1 MSSLYS
7 HSEFSLQEG
16 GVMTRSISLLRITH
30 CGRGCILCS
39 WPLRI
44 RSLLTPLLVETK
56 PRRLRRAG
64 DSLRPLR
71 RARLSCCLRL
81 PPSGLGKTWRKP
93 LSLSPPSPLSLSYLI
108 TATRLS
114 SSSSDGDNDDAA
126 SEDVIV
132 MEPRRSLFG
141 TTRALARG
149 LLIRITYV
157 TT

>member
-16 GVMTRSISLLRITH
+16 EVLTPSISLLRITH

-71 RARLSCCLRL
+71 RAFPVASLA
-81 PPSGLGKTWRKP
+81 PSGLGKTWRKP
-93 LSLSPPSPLSLSYLI
+93 LSLSLSAISSLTLVFDYGNSIILLLLRRRQQRR
-108 TATRLS
+108 RLR
-114 SSSSDGDNDDAA
+114 GRNCNGAA
-126 SEDVIV
+126 KK
-132 MEPRRSLFG
+132 PFRNHACARARSLDSN
-141 TTRALARG
+141 
-149 LLIRITYV
+149 Y
-157 TT
+157 